1 MNLIKHML
9 GAPWS
14 MEHQGLYSRFDIF
27 GMIGHLLKRHR
38 KTWGEVEAEVLRRL
52 TDYDYDSG
60 ASSNFWVLGI
70 AVTFSISAEPEDVAM

>member
-1 MNLIKHML
+1 MNLIKDML

-14 MEHQGLYSRFDIF
+14 MEHEGLYSRFDIF

-38 KTWGEVEAEVLRRL
+38 PTWGEVEAEVLRRS
-52 TDYDYDSG
+52 TDYDSC
-60 ASSNFWVLGI
+60 ASSVAWVLGI